1 MEFNQYHVSFVTED
15 GRFGSLFYESQ
26 KRSMELISD
35 IRNFIQ
41 NQVQEYNFVILAI
54 SKV

>member
-1 MEFNQYHVSFVTED
+1 MEFNQYHVSFVTD
-15 GRFGSLFYESQ
+15 NGRFGSLFYESEN
-26 KRSMELISD
+26 RGMELISN

-41 NQVQEYNFVILAI
+41 DQTHEYNFVILAI